1 MTGGLYRIATTL
13 ADPLAPLIARLLV
26 RDPRER
32 NERLGHYGAG
42 PLPARPLWM
51 HAASAGEMTG
61 VEPVLDEIARLPE
74 PPPVVLSATTRTGR
88 ARAGRFAQPARVLFA
103 PADFP
108 GCVKRATNALAP
120 RALLLMETELWPNL
134 IRVAHDAG
142 FPVAIGNGRI
152 TARSH
157 GRMKRAAAL
166 YREAVSR
173 LAAVGCQTEADA
185 ARFREWG
192 AQTDRVFVHGNTKA
206 DQDAPDAD
214 SPITRRPGE
223 RWILFASVRPGEENA
238 VEEAIAMIAGECP
251 SARFVVGPRHPDRSP
266 FLRTARDRGFSRWSE
281 RGQEKG
287 AESKSDNPLPPRIV
301 LDTIGE
307 QASFFAA
314 MDVAF
319 IGGSIADHGGHNP
332 LEAARV
338 GTPVLFGP
346 HMQNCR
352 DLADALLA
360 SGGGREVRSGP
371 ELGHAILTLLGN
383 DPDREMMADGAR
395 AMFESNRGASR
406 RLVHELVARGVLA

>member
-1 MTGGLYRIATTL
+1 MTDGLYRIVTTL

-42 PLPARPLWM
+42 PLPAHPLWV

-61 VEPVLDEIARLPE
+61 VEPVLDEIERLPE
-74 PPPVVLSATTRTGR
+74 APPVVLSTTTRTGR
-88 ARAGRFAQPARVLFA
+88 ARAEQFAKPARVLFA
-103 PADFP
+103 PADLP
-108 GCVKRATNALAP
+108 GCVKRATNALGP

-134 IRVAHDAG
+134 IRIAHDAA
-142 FPVAIGNGRI
+142 FPIAIGNGRI

-157 GRMKRAAAL
+157 DRMKRATSL

-192 AQTDRVFVHGNTKA
+192 ALSERVFVHGNTKT
-206 DQDAPDAD
+206 DQDAPSTA
-214 SPITRRPGE
+214 SPIKRRPGE
-223 RWILFASVRPGEENA
+223 QWILFASVRPGEESA
-238 VEEAIAMIAGECP
+238 VEEAIATIAAGNQ
-251 SARFVVGPRHPDRSP
+251 SARFVIGPRHPDRSP
-266 FLRTARDRGFSRWSE
+266 FLRTAKDHGFSRWSE
-281 RGQEKG
+281 RRQGEKAG
-287 AESKSDNPLPPRIV
+287 SEDPVPARIV
-301 LDTIGE
+301 LDTIGD

-319 IGGSIADHGGHNP
+319 IGGSLADHGGHNP

-360 SGGGREVRSGP
+360 SGGGREIRSGS
-371 ELGHAILTLLGN
+371 ELGHAILMLLRN
-383 DPDREMMADGAR
+383 EPTREKMASGAR
-395 AMFESNRGASR
+395 AMFDSNRGASR
-406 RLVHELVARGVLA
+406 RLVHELVARGVLT